1 MQYRFTPKE
10 NYYLVQI
17 TDCHLL
23 QSADGYYQQV
33 QPAKH
38 LAAIIRQ
45 LHKDQPDAVILTG
58 DLTQDHSEAAY
69 RLLAGLMQG
78 LTCPVFVTPGN
89 HDDETMLS
97 QLCVAPPFRIEQ
109 SLQLQGWQLV
119 LLNTKGAT
127 PAGVFPYTQ
136 QQWLAQQCR
145 DSTQAN
151 IWLFCHHHPVP
162 LNCFIDKHG
171 QQDQTALWR
180 SIMTEPRIRGIAH
193 GHAHHAYQRPEQGV
207 TVVGCP
213 ASSVQ
218 FLPQPHWQT
227 VNEGPQWCDW
237 FFSAEGD
244 VSWQFRRLYE

>member
-1 MQYRFTPKE
+1 MQYVFSPK
-10 NYYLVQI
+10 NAYRLVQI

-45 LHKDQPDAVILTG
+45 LQTELPDAVILTG
-58 DLTQDHSEAAY
+58 DLTQDHSEASY
-69 RLLAGLMQG
+69 HLLAELMQG
-78 LTCPVFVTPGN
+78 LNCPVFVTPGN

-97 QLCVAPPFRIEQ
+97 QLCAALPFCGEQ
-109 SLQLQGWQLV
+109 NLQLNGWQLL
-119 LLNTKGAT
+119 LLNTKGET
-127 PAGVFPYTQ
+127 PAGVFPKAQ

-151 IWLFCHHHPVP
+151 IWLFCHHHPVQ

-171 QQDQTALWR
+171 QQDQTALWC
-180 SIMTEPRIRGIAH
+180 SIKAHPQIRGIAH
-193 GHAHHAYQRPEQGV
+193 GHAHYAYQRQEQGIN
-207 TVVGCP
+207 VVGCP

-218 FLPQPHWQT
+218 FSPLPYWHT
-227 VNEGPQWCDW
+227 VNDGPQWCDW
-237 FFSAEGD
+237 FFSADGE
-244 VSWQFRRLYE
+244 VSWQFRRL